1 MQTFIS
7 TLCTCLLLALFFSLA
22 AQPTPKTVPKVE
34 KWPEQIALPP
44 VPGEEPPT
52 STCFMDTGNG
62 KGEELKADF
71 SRKPE
76 AVRNNDKGQI
86 ADEHSIFPVNKCPDA
101 PPPPPP
107 PPPPPE
113 TDIHDSFRTLEEM
126 PRFSGCEG
134 LPTLAEKK
142 QCAEEKLFKFIHDN
156 VNYPEAAR
164 KRGIQGTVVIQFIV
178 EKDGSMTG
186 ARIVRDIGGQCG
198 QEALRVINLMSP
210 QGLIWIPAKQIGRPV
225 RAQMNIPVRYKL
237 DDSVQFCTSPVTEV
251 CSISEKPD
259 TEAPTGAAWEPPP
272 PPPQCPPSPYHLK
285 PGEEEIFRIV
295 EEMPRFPGCEELPTA
310 QERRQCSDK
319 EMLDFLY
326 RNITYPTLARESCVQ
341 GTVVIQF
348 VVEKDGSVTNAKVV
362 RDIGARCGEAA
373 LDVINLMNEQGL
385 KWIPGRQ
392 RGRAVRVQFNLP
404 VKFRIECPETQPAA
418 APGEPASDPNAR
430 EEKTEQADEALTPT
444 EAIPSGTP
452 LRPEGF
458 RLFPN
463 PAADWLNVRFRAVP
477 GPVSLSIVNPAG
489 QVLWKQEHHHPGG
502 ILEEQA
508 DLAQWPPGAYFL
520 RIQQKGAFQ
529 THRFVKW
536 Q

>member
-1 MQTFIS
+1 MPCFPACEETTDKAERKECADNALREYIHNN
-7 TLCTCLLLALFFSLA
+7 LCYPA
-22 AQPTPKTVPKVE
+22 
-34 KWPEQIALPP
+34 IAHK
-44 VPGEEPPT
+44 
-52 STCFMDTGNG
+52 NG
-62 KGEELKADF
+62 
-71 SRKPE
+71 
-76 AVRNNDKGQI
+76 I
-86 ADEHSIFPVNKCPDA
+86 
-101 PPPPPP
+101 
-107 PPPPPE
+107 
-113 TDIHDSFRTLEEM
+113 
-126 PRFSGCEG
+126 EG
-134 LPTLAEKK
+134 
-142 QCAEEKLFKFIHDN
+142 I
-156 VNYPEAAR
+156 
-164 KRGIQGTVVIQFIV
+164 VVIQFVV
-178 EKDGSMTG
+178 EEDGLLSG
-186 ARIVRDIGGQCG
+186 AKIVRDIGGQCG
-198 QEALRVINLMSP
+198 QESLRVTNLMNQ
-210 QGLIWIPAKQIGRPV
+210 QGLRWIPGKRNGHPRRMV
-225 RAQMNIPVRYKL
+225 MNVPFRFRMDGSIPVCQPSAEVPTEPENP
-237 DDSVQFCTSPVTEV
+237 DASASPA
-251 CSISEKPD
+251 SS
-259 TEAPTGAAWEPPP
+259 ASNPPP
-272 PPPQCPPSPYHLK
+272 PP
-285 PGEEEIFRIV
+285 ETRISCGDTWYIP
-295 EEMPRFPGCEELPTA
+295 EEMPRFPGCEALPTP

-319 EMLDFLY
+319 KMLDFLY
-326 RNITYPTLARESCVQ
+326 RNITYPALARESCVQ

-418 APGEPASDPNAR
+418 DPGEPASDPNAR

-452 LRPEGF
+452 LHPEGF